1 GRSIVLTYNIKNF
14 DLFPWSPIYKAI
26 KLQYIT
32 FRLIYKLSLNH
43 RIIPSI
49 YNRAIKEHNP
59 SILHSHFGHQGWYDI
74 PLAQKHNLK
83 QIVTFYGLDVTLIPQ
98 SQKWQKRYLDLFEH
112 ANLILCE
119 GPHMAQEIIALGC
132 PSSKVKIQRLGVDV
146 NGIPYKSRKLTP
158 NESFK
163 ILIASSF
170 REKKGIPYALRAIGE
185 LKSIFPN
192 LLVTIIGDAT
202 SGKKTIVEKERI
214 LNTIN
219 QYELQSIITLRGFQP
234 HNVLME
240 EAYKHHVFLSP
251 SVTASDGDT
260 EGGAPVSIIEMAAS
274 GIPIISTNHCDI
286 PNVIK
291 HNVTGLLSNER
302 DIEGLVKNLKWLIE
316 NLDKWEGITRK
327 ARLHIEKYFDVYK
340 QSQKL
345 GDIYSQ
351 VISSKSN

>member
-1 GRSIVLTYNIKNF
+1 
-14 DLFPWSPIYKAI
+14 
-26 KLQYIT
+26 
-32 FRLIYKLSLNH
+32 
-43 RIIPSI
+43 
-49 YNRAIKEHNP
+49 
-59 SILHSHFGHQGWYDI
+59 
-74 PLAQKHNLK
+74 
-83 QIVTFYGLDVTLIPQ
+83 LIPQ